1 MYYKTN
7 NVYWMH
13 KKKVSKA
20 IGNTAKNITS
30 RISKY
35 SKSNCSFIH
44 FFICLCICRSR
55 SIV

>member
-13 KKKVSKA
+13 KKKELKA

-44 FFICLCICRSR
+44 FLYAFVYVNPGIL
-55 SIV
+55 